1 MRARKE
7 ALKEILRAAHSFGYE
22 LPLSGAEVALIY
34 GGRQPT
40 THLFFLRR
48 GHRNDVLVI
57 ESHKIGEGSRY
68 LGWIK
73 PVQLLKQDLPHD
85 LEYHITWRLEE
96 PPEELR

>member
-7 ALKEILRAAHSFGYE
+7 ALKEILRAVHNHGYE
-22 LPLSGAEVALIY
+22 LPLKGEEVAIIY

-40 THLFFLRR
+40 TLLFFFRR
-48 GHRNDVLVI
+48 GHRNDVLI
-57 ESHKIGEGSRY
+57 LEQHKIGEETKY

-73 PVQLLKQDLPHD
+73 PAQLLKMDLPHD

-96 PPEELR
+96 PPEELL